1 VPESQPEESLGEE
14 FWTVARRL
22 RHRSVEA
29 LSAWE
34 LAPSHARALGVI
46 AEAPIRL
53 SSLAER
59 LRVAPRTVTEVVD
72 ALVDRE
78 LVERRRDP
86 DDRRATLVALT
97 ESGRDATAAIGRARA
112 DNAAEFFSV
121 LSKSDRAELIRIL
134 RLLG

>member
-1 VPESQPEESLGEE
+1 
-14 FWTVARRL
+14 
-22 RHRSVEA
+22 
-29 LSAWE
+29 
-34 LAPSHARALGVI
+34 
-46 AEAPIRL
+46 
-53 SSLAER
+53 
-59 LRVAPRTVTEVVD
+59 VTEVVD